1 MQKPVTLK
9 DIAIRLSVSSVTVS
23 KALSGKEGVGDEL
36 RQKITQVAKE
46 MGYKKNLIA
55 KNMKDGTTNNVGIL
69 VSKRHIKGDSAYMR
83 IQQELSNQLLQRKYY
98 GIAELISVEDE
109 ENLTLPK
116 LLINNK
122 IDGIIL
128 LGQMRPSYVN
138 TISEAGLPYLFLDF
152 FYENYRADAVIS
164 DNMYGGYSLTSHLL
178 FLGHKTIAFVGNPL
192 YSNVVMDRYLGYYKA
207 TMEQGI
213 PLDTRL
219 VIHDIND
226 LGEHIP
232 LVLSDPHPT
241 AYVCS
246 TCETAY
252 RLMKLLQEQGINIPA
267 QASIVSFDED
277 IYTNLSNPPLTTFSV
292 DLPLMAL
299 SAAESI
305 VTKIENPSFHFGRK
319 TISGSLSIRESS
331 ARIIPADW
339 EALNRFG

>member
-9 DIAIRLSVSSVTVS
+9 DIAKKLSVSSVTVS

-36 RQKITQVAKE
+36 RLKIIQVAKE

-69 VSKRHIKGDSAYMR
+69 VSKRHIKGDCAYMR
-83 IQQELSNQLLQRKYY
+83 IQQELSTQLLERGYY
-98 GIAELISVEDE
+98 GIVELISIEDE
-109 ENLTLPK
+109 ENSTLPK
-116 LLINNK
+116 LLTNNK
-122 IDGIIL
+122 VDGLVL

-138 TISEAGLPYLFLDF
+138 AILEEGLPYLFLDF
-152 FYENYRADAVIS
+152 FYENYKADAVIS

-178 FLGHKTIAFVGNPL
+178 FLGHRSIAFVGNPL

-219 VIHDIND
+219 VIHDVND
-226 LGEHIP
+226 LGEHTQ
-232 LVLSDPHPT
+232 LSLPDPQPT

-252 RLMKLLQEQGINIPA
+252 RLMKILQERGVSIPE
-267 QASIVSFDED
+267 QASVVGFDED
-277 IYTNLSNPPLTTFSV
+277 LYTTLSIPPLTTFSV

-319 TISGSLSIRESS
+319 TISGSLFIRESS

-339 EALNRFG
+339 DSLNHFG